1 MSSAPSYLGSAAVF
15 SFLLKHPPQDVTMLM
30 ILTLHS
36 TQDTRHKIHYAEVAD
51 MRMDN
56 GNQGNVKLKPH
67 RYNSL
72 TILNVLA

>member
-1 MSSAPSYLGSAAVF
+1 MSSALSYLGSAAVF

-56 GNQGNVKLKPH
+56 ENQGNVKLKPH
-67 RYNSL
+67 RYK
-72 TILNVLA
+72 V